1 MRTRGFTLIELL
13 IVTAIIVTVAAIAIP
28 NLLAA
33 KVSSDESAAI
43 ATLKNIMS
51 AQAVTRTTAVIDQD
65 LDGLGEHAWFGEM
78 GGVVNVRDSAG
89 PNTGPRLD
97 PTTLAQSLAAVDANG
112 VVEKAGYVFRTALP
126 SGGGAPV
133 VENANGGSP
142 TGEDA
147 DLCESHWIVYAWP
160 SSYPIS
166 GRRAFAVNQAG
177 DVVQTDNLGGVPAPY
192 DGTANMP
199 APDAAIENGSG
210 GTILG
215 EFSRS
220 NLPAPAV
227 DGKVWK
233 PIN

>member
-1 MRTRGFTLIELL
+1 MRNRGFTLIELL
-13 IVTAIIVTVAAIAIP
+13 IVTAILVTVAAIAIP

-43 ATLKNIMS
+43 ATLKNIVS
-51 AQAVTRTTAVIDQD
+51 AQAVTKTSAVIDQD
-65 LDGLGEHAWFGEM
+65 LDGLGEHGWFGEM
-78 GGVVNVRDSAG
+78 GGTVNVRDNAG

-97 PTTLAQSLAAVDANG
+97 PTTLAQSLASVDANG
-112 VVEKAGYVFRTALP
+112 LVLKAGYVFRVALP
-126 SGGGAPV
+126 SPGGAPV

-142 TGEDA
+142 MGEEP

-160 SSYPIS
+160 DSYPLS

-177 DVVQTDNLGGVPAPY
+177 DVVQTDNLGGVPGPY

-199 APDAAIENGSG
+199 APDAAIENGSA
-210 GTILG
+210 GTIIG
-215 EFSRS
+215 ELSRS
-220 NLPAPAV
+220 SLPAPSV

-233 PIN
+233 SVN